1 MKKRILTFIIFLA
14 SVFMLASCEQKDQ
27 SEALTGQT
35 VTLRLS
41 GVEIPGARTI
51 RPDTVKSAESYK
63 VSLTEV
69 SMNESGSYVPVQN
82 SPNNKNDINAKI
94 STDGSALTLTI
105 TDVHIGIYQVTVNGF
120 TNKVRVLSGK
130 SKDSAPLVV
139 SPSGEKSV
147 TVSLTQVYVNGE
159 SENLQGT
166 VSVPIDWSAV
176 TSERIRDGFQLIVFD
191 DSDDTKIAS
200 YPYNPAD
207 GEKTNDT
214 FTFPADVTPSRFV
227 RFDLYNSEG
236 TEFISTLRRTYIWV
250 AAGNESKPM
259 DGEKG
264 IVINDMNLQPAFN
277 IYNLKAEEN
286 DPTSATLTWNNFGN
300 GQLEKVNFWYTT
312 EDSKPEE
319 VTFTVLSGLEGNY
332 TSCELTK
339 LKTGKEYKLW
349 YQAVYKNG
357 MVSSI
362 DQYQGTIKTMVY
374 VTGIE
379 ITAEESIE
387 KTAVNEKFNL
397 SVKIDPDNATDKTYT
412 WDYDKEYFSVSGD
425 LFTALKAGVKTIT
438 VKANGAVGGTEITNS
453 IEIKTHLQTP
463 VLKAEATAQGIKLTG
478 YKVADA
484 QSYDIYRNEKLLV
497 ESTTATT
504 YLDKDVKTSG
514 SYSYYVKAK
523 LTKNGVNLDSAKS
536 NTTDPVSIEDCVIN
550 ITIPEIEEG
559 FDIVLAGTAS
569 LYLMHGEKEK
579 ITVSYEP
586 PNGYTLTWKLGD
598 KKLTPD
604 DTAGT
609 RITINITDLIA
620 FSTPLTLS
628 LTKGGQSY
636 SNSINVYV
644 ITALDTGV
652 KVEIAD
658 TEYSEESAPYRV
670 SSNSTYAS
678 SDTPAQVRQLQLNAT
693 AIDNN
698 GNKAT
703 IEDVFFEIAEES
715 PEGIATIDE
724 TGLITFTAGAYTAAN
739 KPLVV
744 NVWSTNS
751 KDNPMK
757 VKFDVYYATV
767 TDATQLVN
775 AVNTVFGE
783 ALQKADSDWY
793 SDWFIFKAAT
803 NGHESKT
810 INAVTLISQNQKTG
824 SYVFNRVLTPDWSTN
839 KSANS
844 KINSVSANL
853 IYRENIIGD
862 STLNSDSVDMVFENT
877 NSCYESN
884 RLVTIGTNN
893 PTVTIALPYN
903 QGTATI
909 TYNNINVSNPN
920 ETSNETT
927 NSYKVEFKQ
936 RVGTTEDQSQFNTV
950 VNNSSDIVQ
959 LITY

>member
-1 MKKRILTFIIFLA
+1 MKKRILTFIIVLA

-105 TDVHIGIYQVTVNGF
+105 TDVHIGSYQVTVNGF
-120 TNKVRVLSGK
+120 TDNVRVLSGK

-139 SPSGEKSV
+139 SPSGGNSV
-147 TVSLTQVYVNGE
+147 TITLEQVYSNEG
-159 SENLQGT
+159 SENLTGT
-166 VSVPIDWSAV
+166 VSIPIDWSAV
-176 TSERIRDGFQLIVFD
+176 TSERIINGFQLIVFD
-191 DSDDTKIAS
+191 DDSNDTNKIAS
-200 YPYNPAD
+200 YTYNPAE
-207 GEKTNDT
+207 GEKTSDT
-214 FTFPADVTPSRFV
+214 FTFQADVTPSRFV
-227 RFDLYNSEG
+227 RFDLYNSDG
-236 TEFISTLRRTYIWV
+236 IEFISTLRRTYIWV

-277 IYNLKAEEN
+277 IYNLKAEEK

-319 VTFTVLSGLEGNY
+319 VTFTVRSGLDGNDA
-332 TSCELTK
+332 SCELK
-339 LKTGKEYKLW
+339 NLETGKEYKLW

-374 VTGIE
+374 VTSIE
-379 ITAEESIE
+379 ITAEESI

-397 SVKIDPDNATDKTYT
+397 SVEITPDNATDKTYT
-412 WDYDKEYFSVSGD
+412 WDYDEEYFSVSGD
-425 LFTALKAGVKTIT
+425 QFTARKAGVKTIT
-438 VKANGAVGGTEITNS
+438 VKANGATDGTEITDS

-463 VLKAEATAQGIKLTG
+463 VLKAEATAQGIELTG
-478 YKVADA
+478 YQVDDA
-484 QSYDIYRNEKLLV
+484 QSYDIYRDDKLLI

-504 YLDKDVKTSG
+504 YLDKDVKTSEN
-514 SYSYYVKAK
+514 YSYYVIAK
-523 LTKNGVNLDSAKS
+523 LTKNEVNLDSAQS
-536 NTTDPVSIEDCVIN
+536 NKTAPVSIEDCVIN

-559 FDIVLAGTAS
+559 FDIVLADTAS
-569 LYLMHGEKEK
+569 LYLMHGEKEE

-586 PNGYTLTWKLGD
+586 PEGYTLTWKLED

-604 DTAGT
+604 NPEGT
-609 RITINITDLIA
+609 KITINITNLIA
-620 FSTPLTLS
+620 HSTPLTLS
-628 LTKGGQSY
+628 LTKDGQSY

-658 TEYSEESAPYRV
+658 TEYTEGSAPYRV
-670 SSNSTYAS
+670 SSNSTYAT
-678 SDTPAQVRQLQLNAT
+678 SDTPAQARQLQLNAT
-693 AIDNN
+693 AIDDN

-715 PEGIATIDE
+715 PEGIATIDDN
-724 TGLITFTAGAYTAAN
+724 GLITFTAGAYTTDN
-739 KPLVV
+739 NPLVV

-751 KDNPMK
+751 KDKPMK

-767 TDATQLVN
+767 ESAVQIVN
-775 AVNTVFGE
+775 AINTEWAKHFSS
-783 ALQKADSDWY
+783 ADSSSHFDGDWGATTLSENTY
-793 SDWFIFKAAT
+793 KSSGFFFQRAVNSISDGAAYGT
-803 NGHESKT
+803 ISNASIALNNITGNIITVNSNGNINFSLYDHPWDGKGSVLGTEDLKT
-810 INAVTLISQNQKTG
+810 ISCNSQ
-824 SYVFNRVLTPDWSTN
+824 SL
-839 KSANS
+839 
-844 KINSVSANL
+844 SV
-853 IYRENIIGD
+853 E
-862 STLNSDSVDMVFENT
+862 
-877 NSCYESN
+877 
-884 RLVTIGTNN
+884 
-893 PTVTIALPYN
+893 LPFN

-909 TYNNINVSNPN
+909 TYESIRVKDDSGKNTRGGYYSVDFSSEILGVNGENFDRTGNNKIND
-920 ETSNETT
+920 
-927 NSYKVEFKQ
+927 
-936 RVGTTEDQSQFNTV
+936 TTEATNITK
-950 VNNSSDIVQ
+950 
-959 LITY
+959 LIYG

>member
-1 MKKRILTFIIFLA
+1 MKKRILTFIIVLA

-35 VTLRLS
+35 VTLRLA

-51 RPDTVKSAESYK
+51 RPDTVKSAESYT

-82 SPNNKNDINAKI
+82 SQNNKNNINATV

-105 TDVHIGIYQVTVNGF
+105 TNVHIGSYLVTVNGY
-120 TNKVRVLSGK
+120 TDNVRVLSGK
-130 SKDSAPLVV
+130 SEASAPLVV
-139 SPSGEKSV
+139 SPSGGNSV
-147 TVSLTQVYVNGE
+147 TVSLTQVYENGE

-166 VSVPIDWSAV
+166 VSVPLDWSSV
-176 TSERIRDGFQLIVFD
+176 TSERIKNGFQLIVFD

-200 YPYNPAD
+200 YTYKPEE
-207 GEKTNDT
+207 GEKTSDT
-214 FTFPADVTPSRFV
+214 FTFPTDVTPSRFV
-227 RFDLYNSEG
+227 RFDLFNSDG

-277 IYNLKAEEN
+277 IYNLKAEEKS
-286 DPTSATLTWNNFGN
+286 PTSATLTWNNFGN
-300 GQLEKVNFWYTT
+300 RQLEKVNFWYTT

-319 VTFTVLSGLEGNY
+319 VTFTVNSGLDGNDA
-332 TSCELTK
+332 SCELTK
-339 LKTGKEYKLW
+339 LEAGKEYKLW

-374 VTGIE
+374 VTGID
-379 ITAEESIE
+379 ITNEESIE
-387 KTAVNEKFNL
+387 TAVNGNFNL

-412 WDYDKEYFSVSGD
+412 WDYDKEYFSVSD
-425 LFTALKAGVKTIT
+425 DQFTALKAGVKTIT
-438 VKANGAVGGTEITNS
+438 VKANGAAGVNEITDS

-463 VLKAEATAQGIKLTG
+463 VLNAKATAQGIELTG
-478 YKVADA
+478 YPVDDA
-484 QSYDIYRNEKLLV
+484 QSYEIYRNNELLI

-504 YLDKDVKTSG
+504 YLDKDVKTSE
-514 SYSYYVKAK
+514 SYSYHVIAK
-523 LTKNGVNLDSAKS
+523 LTESGVNLDSAKS
-536 NTTDPVSIEDCVIN
+536 NTTEPVPIEDCVIK

-559 FDIVLAGTAS
+559 FDIVLADTAS
-569 LYLMHGEKEK
+569 LYLMPGEKEE

-586 PNGYTLTWKLGD
+586 PKGYTLTWKLGD
-598 KKLTPD
+598 KELMPD

-620 FSTPLTLS
+620 PSTPLTLS
-628 LTKGGQSY
+628 LTKNGQSY

-658 TEYSEESAPYRV
+658 TEYTEGSAPYRV

-678 SDTPAQVRQLQLNAT
+678 SDTPAQARQLQLNAT

-724 TGLITFTAGAYTAAN
+724 KGLITFTAGAYTATN

-767 TDATQLVN
+767 KSAIQIVN
-775 AVNTVFGE
+775 AINTEWAKHFS
-783 ALQKADSDWY
+783 KADSVFKNDWARSDIESIGGPLEY
-793 SDWFIFKAAT
+793 SSNGFSFTRPYLSMDGASTSVNNAT
-803 NGHESKT
+803 VILSELAGDAVT
-810 INAVTLISQNQKTG
+810 INSNTKTTFNISLYNESGLGSTG
-824 SYVFNRVLTPDWSTN
+824 TERVKIISTN
-839 KSANS
+839 NAS
-844 KINSVSANL
+844 
-853 IYRENIIGD
+853 
-862 STLNSDSVDMVFENT
+862 LNVV
-877 NSCYESN
+877 
-884 RLVTIGTNN
+884 
-893 PTVTIALPYN
+893 LPFN

-909 TYNNINVSNPN
+909 TYESIRVKDDSGNNTRGGYYSVDFSSEILGVNGENFDRTGNNKIND
-920 ETSNETT
+920 
-927 NSYKVEFKQ
+927 
-936 RVGTTEDQSQFNTV
+936 TTEATNITK
-950 VNNSSDIVQ
+950 
-959 LITY
+959 LIYG

>member
-1 MKKRILTFIIFLA
+1 MKRNILTFIIVIA
-14 SVFMLASCEQKDQ
+14 SVLMLASCEQKDQ

-51 RPDTVKSAESYK
+51 RPDAIKSAERYT

-69 SMNESGSYVPVQN
+69 SKDESGQYNPVKD
-82 SPNNKNDINAKI
+82 SPNNKTNINATI
-94 STDGSALTLTI
+94 SSDGSALTLTI
-105 TDVHIGIYQVTVNGF
+105 TDVHIGSYQVTVNGF
-120 TNKVRVLSGK
+120 TDNNVRVLSGK
-130 SKDSAPLVV
+130 SKDRAPLVV
-139 SPSGEKSV
+139 SPSGGNSV

-176 TSERIRDGFQLIVFD
+176 TSERIKNGFQLIVSD
-191 DSDDTKIAS
+191 DSDDNTIAS
-200 YPYNPAD
+200 YTYNPAD

-227 RFDLYNSEG
+227 RFDLYNSDG

-277 IYNLKAEEN
+277 IYNLKAEEK

-312 EDSKPEE
+312 DESQPEKPNLI
-319 VTFTVLSGLEGNY
+319 VDYGLDGNES
-332 TSCELTK
+332 TCELTE
-339 LKTGKEYKLW
+339 LETGKEYKLW

-362 DQYQGTIKTMVY
+362 DQYQGSIKTMVY
-374 VTGIE
+374 VTRIE
-379 ITAEESIE
+379 ITAEEPIE
-387 KTAVNEKFNL
+387 TAVNVKFNL
-397 SVKIDPDNATDKTYT
+397 YVKIDPDNATDKTYT
-412 WDYDKEYFSVSGD
+412 WDYDEEYFSVSD
-425 LFTALKAGVKTIT
+425 DQFTALKAGVKTIT
-438 VKANGAVGGTEITNS
+438 VKANGAADGNEITNS

-463 VLKAEATAQGIKLTG
+463 VLKAEATAQGIELTG
-478 YKVADA
+478 YQVEDA
-484 QSYDIYRNEKLLV
+484 QSYDIYRNGKLLV
-497 ESTTATT
+497 RSTQDNS
-504 YLDKDVKTSG
+504 YLDRDVKTSE
-514 SYSYYVKAK
+514 SYSYYVIAK

-536 NTTDPVSIEDCVIN
+536 NTPDPVSIEDCVIN

-559 FDIVLAGTAS
+559 FDIVLADTAS

-586 PNGYTLTWKLGD
+586 PKGYTLTWKLGD

-620 FSTPLTLS
+620 HSTPLTLS

-636 SNSINVYV
+636 SNSINVYA

-658 TEYSEESAPYRV
+658 TEYTEESVPYRI
-670 SSNSTYAS
+670 SSNSTYAT
-678 SDTPAQVRQLQLNAT
+678 SDTPAQSRQLQLNAT
-693 AIDNN
+693 AIDGN
-698 GNKAT
+698 GNEASIK
-703 IEDVFFEIAEES
+703 DVFFEIAEES

-724 TGLITFTAGAYTAAN
+724 KGLITFTAGAYTTAN

-767 TDATQLVN
+767 KSAIQIVN
-775 AVNTVFGE
+775 AINTEWAKHFSS
-783 ALQKADSDWY
+783 ADSSSHFDGDWGATTLSENTY
-793 SDWFIFKAAT
+793 KSSGFFFQRAINSISDGAAYGT
-803 NGHESKT
+803 ISNASIAINNITGNIITVNSNGNINFSLCDYWDGKGTVAGTEELKT
-810 INAVTLISQNQKTG
+810 ISCNSQ
-824 SYVFNRVLTPDWSTN
+824 SL
-839 KSANS
+839 
-844 KINSVSANL
+844 SV
-853 IYRENIIGD
+853 E
-862 STLNSDSVDMVFENT
+862 
-877 NSCYESN
+877 
-884 RLVTIGTNN
+884 
-893 PTVTIALPYN
+893 LPFN

-909 TYNNINVSNPN
+909 TYESIRVKDDSGKNTRGGYYSVDFSSEILGVNGENFDRTGNNKINDAT
-920 ETSNETT
+920 EAT
-927 NSYKVEFKQ
+927 NITK
-936 RVGTTEDQSQFNTV
+936 
-950 VNNSSDIVQ
+950 
-959 LITY
+959 LIYG

>member
-1 MKKRILTFIIFLA
+1 MKKRILTFIIVLA

-51 RPDTVKSAESYK
+51 RPDTVKSAESYT

-69 SMNESGSYVPVQN
+69 SMNESGSYVPVQG
-82 SPNNKNDINAKI
+82 SQNNKININATV

-105 TDVHIGIYQVTVNGF
+105 TDVHIGSYLVTVNGY
-120 TNKVRVLSGK
+120 TDKVRVLSGK

-139 SPSGEKSV
+139 SPSGGNSV
-147 TVSLTQVYVNGE
+147 TVTLKQVYSNEG
-159 SENLQGT
+159 SENLTGT
-166 VSVPIDWSAV
+166 VSIPIDWSAV
-176 TSERIRDGFQLIVFD
+176 TSERIKNGFQLIVFD
-191 DSDDTKIAS
+191 DSDNTKIAS
-200 YPYNPAD
+200 YTYKPEE
-207 GEKTNDT
+207 GEKTSNT
-214 FTFPADVTPSRFV
+214 FTFPTDVTPSRFV
-227 RFDLYNSEG
+227 RFDLYNSDG

-277 IYNLKAEEN
+277 IYNLKAEEKS
-286 DPTSATLTWNNFGN
+286 PTSATLTWNNFGN
-300 GQLEKVNFWYTT
+300 RQLEKVNFWYTT

-319 VTFTVLSGLEGNY
+319 VTFTVNSGLDGNDA
-332 TSCELTK
+332 SCELTN
-339 LKTGKEYKLW
+339 LEAGKEYKLW

-362 DQYQGTIKTMVY
+362 DQYQGTIKTMEY
-374 VTGIE
+374 VTGID
-379 ITAEESIE
+379 ITNEESIE
-387 KTAVNEKFNL
+387 TAVNGNFNL
-397 SVKIDPDNATDKTYT
+397 SVKIYPDNATDKTYT
-412 WDYDKEYFSVSGD
+412 WDYDKEYFSVSD
-425 LFTALKAGVKTIT
+425 DKFTALKAGVKTIT
-438 VKANGAVGGTEITNS
+438 VKANGAAGVNEITDS

-463 VLKAEATAQGIKLTG
+463 VLNAKATPQGIELTG
-478 YKVADA
+478 YQVDGA
-484 QSYDIYRNEKLLV
+484 QSYDIYRNGEILV
-497 ESTTATT
+497 RSTQDSS

-514 SYSYYVKAK
+514 SYSYHVIAK
-523 LTKNGVNLDSAKS
+523 LTENEVNLDSAQS
-536 NTTDPVSIEDCVIN
+536 NTTDSISIKNSVIK

-569 LYLMHGEKEK
+569 LYLMPGEKEE

-586 PNGYTLTWKLGD
+586 PKGYTLTWKLGD
-598 KKLTPD
+598 KELMPD

-609 RITINITDLIA
+609 RITIKYTDLIA
-620 FSTPLTLS
+620 TSTPLTLS

-644 ITALDTGV
+644 IDVLDTGV
-652 KVEIAD
+652 KVEIAG
-658 TEYSEESAPYRV
+658 TEYTEGSAPYRI
-670 SSNSTYAS
+670 SSNSTFAT

-724 TGLITFTAGAYTAAN
+724 KGLITFTAGAYTAAN

-767 TDATQLVN
+767 KSAIQIVN
-775 AVNTVFGE
+775 AINTEWAKHFS
-783 ALQKADSDWY
+783 KADSVFKNDWARSDIESIGGPLEY
-793 SDWFIFKAAT
+793 SSNGFSFTRPYLSMDGASTSVNNAT
-803 NGHESKT
+803 VILSELAGDAVT
-810 INAVTLISQNQKTG
+810 INSNTKTTFNISLYNESGLGSTG
-824 SYVFNRVLTPDWSTN
+824 TERVKIISTN
-839 KSANS
+839 NAS
-844 KINSVSANL
+844 
-853 IYRENIIGD
+853 
-862 STLNSDSVDMVFENT
+862 LNVV
-877 NSCYESN
+877 
-884 RLVTIGTNN
+884 
-893 PTVTIALPYN
+893 LPFN

-909 TYNNINVSNPN
+909 TYESIRVKDDSGNNTRGGYYSVDFSSEILGVNGENFDRTGNNKIND
-920 ETSNETT
+920 
-927 NSYKVEFKQ
+927 
-936 RVGTTEDQSQFNTV
+936 TTEATNITK
-950 VNNSSDIVQ
+950 
-959 LITY
+959 LIYG

>member
-1 MKKRILTFIIFLA
+1 MKKRILTFIIVLA

-51 RPDTVKSAESYK
+51 RPDTVKSAETYK

-82 SPNNKNDINAKI
+82 SQNNKNDINANI

-105 TDVHIGIYQVTVNGF
+105 TDVHIGSYQVTVNGF
-120 TNKVRVLSGK
+120 TDNVRVLSGK

-139 SPSGEKSV
+139 SPSGGNSV
-147 TVSLTQVYVNGE
+147 TVSMTQVYENGE
-159 SENLQGT
+159 SENLRGT

-176 TSERIRDGFQLIVFD
+176 TSERIINGFQLIVFD
-191 DSDDTKIAS
+191 DSDDTQIAT
-200 YPYNPAD
+200 YTYNPAE
-207 GEKTNDT
+207 GEKTSDT
-214 FTFPADVTPSRFV
+214 FTFQADVTPSRFV
-227 RFDLYNSEG
+227 RFDLYNSDG
-236 TEFISTLRRTYIWV
+236 IEFISTLRRTYIWV

-277 IYNLKAEEN
+277 IYNLKAEEK

-300 GQLEKVNFWYTT
+300 GQLKEVNFWYTT
-312 EDSKPEE
+312 DESQPEKPNL
-319 VTFTVLSGLEGNY
+319 TVNYGLDGNES
-332 TSCELTK
+332 TCELTN
-339 LKTGKEYKLW
+339 LETGKEYKLW

-374 VTGIE
+374 VTGID
-379 ITAEESIE
+379 ITNEESIE
-387 KTAVNEKFNL
+387 TAVNKKFNL
-397 SVKIDPDNATDKTYT
+397 SVEITPDKATDKTYT
-412 WDYDKEYFSVSGD
+412 WDYDEEYFSVSGD
-425 LFTALKAGVKTIT
+425 QFTAFKAGVKTIT
-438 VKANGAVGGTEITNS
+438 VKANGAAGVNDITDS

-463 VLKAEATAQGIKLTG
+463 VLKAEATAQGIDISG
-478 YKVADA
+478 YQVDGA
-484 QSYDIYRNEKLLV
+484 QNYAIYRNNELLV

-504 YLDKDVKTSG
+504 YLDKDVKTSEN
-514 SYSYYVKAK
+514 YSYYVIAK
-523 LTKNGVNLDSAKS
+523 LTESGVNLDSAQS
-536 NTTDPVSIEDCVIN
+536 NTTDSISIKDSVIN

-559 FDIVLAGTAS
+559 FDIVLANTTS
-569 LYLMHGEKEK
+569 LYLMPGEKEE

-586 PNGYTLTWKLGD
+586 PVGYTLAWKLGD
-598 KKLTPD
+598 KELTPD
-604 DTAGT
+604 NPEGT
-609 RITINITDLIA
+609 RITININNDLFA
-620 FSTPLTLS
+620 HSTPLTLS
-628 LTKGGQSY
+628 LKKGGQSY

-693 AIDNN
+693 AIDGN
-698 GNKAT
+698 GNEASIK
-703 IEDVFFEIAEES
+703 DVFFEIAEES

-724 TGLITFTAGAYTAAN
+724 KGLITFTAGAYTAAN

-757 VKFDVYYATV
+757 VKFNVYYATV

-775 AVNTVFGE
+775 AVNTVFGG
-783 ALQKADSDWY
+783 ALQQADSDWDSQWLHY
-793 SDWFIFKAAT
+793 KAL
-803 NGHESKT
+803 NGYEEKT
-810 INAVTLISQNQKTG
+810 VTIGSG
-824 SYVFNRVLTPDWSTN
+824 SYVFKRVTTAGLGSDNPASAIINNITSNLTYN
-839 KSANS
+839 E
-844 KINSVSANL
+844 IN
-853 IYRENIIGD
+853 IGD
-862 STLNSDSVDMVFENT
+862 STINSTSFNMSIENSG
-877 NSCYESN
+877 NHFNEN
-884 RLVTIGTNN
+884 HLKVIGTNN

-920 ETSNETT
+920 GTSNEAP